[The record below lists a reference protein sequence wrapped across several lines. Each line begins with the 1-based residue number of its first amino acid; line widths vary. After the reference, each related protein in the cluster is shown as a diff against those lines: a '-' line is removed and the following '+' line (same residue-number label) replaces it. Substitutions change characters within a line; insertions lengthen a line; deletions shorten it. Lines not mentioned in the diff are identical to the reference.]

1 MPQLAPERPFKPA
14 HLRANKIKMA
24 NNGRSHHFENKWP
37 FPRFSYI
44 FLAPMI
50 PDRSLKP
57 GEEKCNTPSPSKPA
71 KLKYV
76 SLQNQNS
83 PNPSPSYSST
93 NHSVR
98 PKISPK
104 DQPSGGAYVTI
115 DSEKTNEMEGLMT
128 AA

>member
-1 MPQLAPERPFKPA
+1 MGFFIE
-14 HLRANKIKMA
+14 
-24 NNGRSHHFENKWP
+24 
-37 FPRFSYI
+37 

-83 PNPSPSYSST
+83 PNPSPSYSSS
-93 NHSVR
+93 NQNMR